1 MEASELNSNEII
13 NILNKQTLITLL
25 FSIFTALLGVGI
37 IIPVMPVF
45 ATDLGAGGIWL
56 GLIIASFSLARG
68 LFQPIVG
75 NLSDKCG
82 RKKFLLAGLFI
93 YGVVGLCLP
102 LATSIANLIVIRIM
116 HGIGSA
122 MIVPIA
128 MAYMSSLAPKGQE
141 GKYMSML
148 NIAIFTGIGCG
159 PLIGGL
165 FTDLINMASAFY
177 AMSALSMIAFF
188 LVNIYMPSQVEEQG
202 GIKHIALRKVV
213 KAMFKSRRTVG
224 ILLARLS
231 TMVFIVPTMAFLP
244 LFMVKE
250 GLGAGIEIGIVMGGR
265 TLVNAVLQVPCG
277 KLADKYNK
285 EIMLLIASLLTSI
298 FVCLIPLANSFISLL
313 CIFIIIGF
321 GEAIIWPVLG
331 AFATE
336 EGRELYGHGS
346 MMGLFNFAMS
356 FGVLTGA
363 MVSGIAMDTLGLDY
377 AFYLSGFTVFLL
389 TAFALIMIRTGSR
402 LTE

>member
-1 MEASELNSNEII
+1 M
-13 NILNKQTLITLL
+13 NKQALITLL
-25 FSIFTALLGVGI
+25 FSIFTALLGIGI
-37 IIPVMPVF
+37 IVPVMPIF

-56 GLIIASFSLARG
+56 GLIIASFSLARA

-82 RKKFLLAGLFI
+82 RKRFLLAGLLI

-102 LATSIANLIVIRIM
+102 FATSIANLIVIRII

-128 MAYMSSLAPKGQE
+128 MAYMSSMAPKGEE

-177 AMSALSMIAFF
+177 AMSALSMVAFF
-188 LVNIYMPSQVEEQG
+188 LVSIYMPSKIEEQG
-202 GIKHIALRKVV
+202 GVKHVALRIVLR
-213 KAMFKSRRTVG
+213 AMFKSRRTVG

-231 TMVFIVPTMAFLP
+231 TMVFIVPCMAFLP

-250 GLGAGIEIGIVMGGR
+250 GLGTGIEIGIVMGGR
-265 TLVNAVLQVPCG
+265 TIVNAVLQVPCG
-277 KLADKYNK
+277 KLTDKYNK
-285 EIMLLIASLLTSI
+285 EVMLLIASLVTSL
-298 FVCLIPLANSFISLL
+298 FVCLIPLADTFMSLL
-313 CIFIIIGF
+313 CIFIMIGV
-321 GEAIIWPVLG
+321 GEALIWPVLG

-377 AFYLSGFTVFLL
+377 AFYLSGLTVFLL
-389 TAFALIMIRTGSR
+389 TAIALVMIKTGSR
-402 LTE
+402 ITD